1 MRYEPLDKLP
11 IVNIIWHF
19 LPLVVVVSQS
29 FWFAVRGRVALVINC
44 YLIDFAPRTNNNN
57 NNNNVGRFIYR
68 PATGKW
74 SVYTFLRF
82 EVAGRSRNWVFCWTT
97 IYYYYYYCRTNR
109 EFLSASTVSKFS
121 IITNKLCLKT
131 FRDGLSAGDTCL
143 LFRVHRCGN
152 QIQFAKFICFF
163 FFFDSVCTRV
173 DGTFAFKRYRDNL
186 FQIFRSMHVCG
197 QQFVR
202 YTWETVFIII
212 VIIVYHV
219 IDNCCIN
226 VTHFFFETLMVV
238 SVNDTI
244 LYHF

>member
-1 MRYEPLDKLP
+1 MTFPSALCRRVT
-11 IVNIIWHF
+11 IV
-19 LPLVVVVSQS
+19 LARRS
-29 FWFAVRGRVALVINC
+29 GEGVALVINC

-57 NNNNVGRFIYR
+57 NSVDNNVGRFIYR
-68 PATGKW
+68 PATGEL

-163 FFFDSVCTRV
+163 FFGFCLYARWRD
-173 DGTFAFKRYRDNL
+173 AFKRYRDNL
-186 FQIFRSMHVCG
+186 FQIFWSVHVCG
-197 QQFVR
+197 QRFVR
-202 YTWETVFIII
+202 YT
-212 VIIVYHV
+212 
-219 IDNCCIN
+219 
-226 VTHFFFETLMVV
+226 
-238 SVNDTI
+238 
-244 LYHF
+244 